1 MSLCHIVSD
10 AAAVTR
16 ETSEREATTANK
28 SEKTASSS
36 RTIWRSRSGDCSVC
50 EKWIG
55 NWTKTFGFVNTASE
69 EDETVRR
76 KLAALSVCLKLL
88 SFSSWTIPS
97 RRSNVSNVNNL
108 RVESKQQQAAE
119 RNSLW
124 IYPSPFFHR
133 RARPNSQKPSTI
145 ADEWMLIHTSYKL
158 DEQQTSLEDTSSF
171 NFSHSLSAAF
181 SREHCESSSAWD
193 FIVIQE
199 SSRWKRKEKEIYCA
213 H

>member
-1 MSLCHIVSD
+1 M
-10 AAAVTR
+10 
-16 ETSEREATTANK
+16 
-28 SEKTASSS
+28 
-36 RTIWRSRSGDCSVC
+36 
-50 EKWIG
+50 G

-88 SFSSWTIPS
+88 SLSSWTIPYRS
-97 RRSNVSNVNNL
+97 RNVSNVNNL
-108 RVESKQQQAAE
+108 RMESKQQQATE
-119 RNSLW
+119 RSSLW
-124 IYPSPFFHR
+124 IYPSPFFHN
-133 RARPNSQKPSTI
+133 RARPSSQKSSTI

-181 SREHCESSSAWD
+181 SSDCCESSSAWD
-193 FIVIQE
+193 SIVIQD
-199 SSRWKRKEKEIYCA
+199 SSSCRRKEKGIYCV